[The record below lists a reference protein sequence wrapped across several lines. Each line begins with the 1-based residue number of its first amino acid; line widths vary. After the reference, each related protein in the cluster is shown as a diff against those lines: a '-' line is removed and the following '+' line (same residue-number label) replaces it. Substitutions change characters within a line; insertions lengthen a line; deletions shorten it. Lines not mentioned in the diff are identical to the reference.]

1 MKKKAII
8 TFVFAAITMG
18 VWAQNTD
25 DRQESDTKKV
35 ESLSAPVDSV
45 PAQYPGGTEALLKFL
60 SKNIQY
66 PTIAENYGGEGRVIM
81 NIIVDADGTI
91 KDISATNC
99 EIVRFNSTKFAQ
111 ETQAKQKELKELF
124 AKQFAKEGFRVI
136 RKMPKWIPGTINGK
150 NIRTK
155 YSIPITFR
163 CPD

>member
-1 MKKKAII
+1 
-8 TFVFAAITMG
+8 
-18 VWAQNTD
+18 
-25 DRQESDTKKV
+25 
-35 ESLSAPVDSV
+35 
-45 PAQYPGGTEALLKFL
+45 
-60 SKNIQY
+60 
-66 PTIAENYGGEGRVIM
+66 M
-81 NIIVDADGTI
+81 NIIVDVDGTI

-155 YSIPITFR
+155 YRIPITFR